1 MGQRSQSET
10 LSAILKAFLDQRT
23 WKQADL
29 ARRVG
34 VQAAT
39 IKKQLEELRA
49 SGVPLESEKDHP
61 HVFWSVPKSWYPGGV
76 LFSGEQIAELFRQLS
91 RLPKSKGR
99 DQLIETV
106 RRFVPAHEAPG
117 AVVAPEVTAREEQ
130 FLPVIEDAATQKV
143 ALRFRYYSA
152 SRGSED
158 VRHASVH
165 RVTPSPRASFLATCH
180 RTGELKSFRVE
191 NVSEAKLD
199 PKEAFRPADPEALEA
214 HGRASLDGFHGSGA
228 TTKESFFVSDP
239 DARWVARNLP
249 EGMLPE
255 PVPGGIRVTV
265 ETSALP
271 VLGRFVVGLGAAA
284 KPLTPALQGE
294 VARLARGALASIE
307 ST

>member
-10 LSAILKAFLDQRT
+10 VAAILKAFLDQRT

-61 HVFWSVPKSWYPGGV
+61 HVFWSAPKSWYPGGV

-91 RLPKSKGR
+91 RLPKGKVR
-99 DQLIETV
+99 DQLIDTV
-106 RRFVPAHEAPG
+106 RKFVPAHEAPG
-117 AVVAPEVTAREEQ
+117 AVVSPEVTAREEQ
-130 FLPVIEDAATQKV
+130 FLPIIEDAATQKV

-158 VRHASVH
+158 TRHASVH
-165 RVTPSPRASFLATCH
+165 RVTPGPRASFLATCH

-191 NVSEAKLD
+191 NVSEATTTAGSA
-199 PKEAFRPADPEALEA
+199 PS
-214 HGRASLDGFHGSGA
+214 HGGCACSSVHRRARCQSGQRGSHRASVRVMASRVVANESAKCRSGR
-228 TTKESFFVSDP
+228 
-239 DARWVARNLP
+239 DAD
-249 EGMLPE
+249 
-255 PVPGGIRVTV
+255 
-265 ETSALP
+265 
-271 VLGRFVVGLGAAA
+271 
-284 KPLTPALQGE
+284 
-294 VARLARGALASIE
+294 
-307 ST
+307 

>member
-1 MGQRSQSET
+1 VGQRSQSET
-10 LSAILKAFLDQRT
+10 LAAILKAFLDQRT

-39 IKKQLEELRA
+39 IKKHLEELRA

-99 DQLIETV
+99 DQLIDTV
-106 RRFVPAHEAPG
+106 RKFVPGREAPG
-117 AVVAPEVTAREEQ
+117 AVVSPEVTAREEQ
-130 FLPVIEDAATQKV
+130 FLPIIEDAATQKV

-158 VRHASVH
+158 TRHASVH

-199 PKEAFRPADPEALEA
+199 PKEAFRPADATTLQA
-214 HGRASLDGFHGSGA
+214 HERASLDGFHGSGA
-228 TTKESFFVSDP
+228 ATKEIFFVSDP

-249 EGMLPE
+249 DGMQAE

-265 ETSALP
+265 ETSALS

-284 KPLTPALQGE
+284 KALTPALQGE